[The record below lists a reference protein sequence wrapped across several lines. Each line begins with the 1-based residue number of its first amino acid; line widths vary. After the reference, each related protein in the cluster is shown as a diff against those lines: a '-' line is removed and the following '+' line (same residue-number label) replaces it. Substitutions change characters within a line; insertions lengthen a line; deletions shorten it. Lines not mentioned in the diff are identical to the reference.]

1 MGKACGMHRT
11 VEKRIQISDEKDHW
25 GGVGETL
32 TWKDNIKIYFKNTAS
47 LCYLYLPS

>member
-25 GGVGETL
+25 GGGNAYMER
-32 TWKDNIKIYFKNTAS
+32 
-47 LCYLYLPS
+47 